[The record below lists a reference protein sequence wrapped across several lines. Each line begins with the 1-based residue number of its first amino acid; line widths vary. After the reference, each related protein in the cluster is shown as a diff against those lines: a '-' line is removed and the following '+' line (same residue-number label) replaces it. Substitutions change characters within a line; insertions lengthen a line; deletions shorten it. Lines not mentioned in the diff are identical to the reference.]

1 MHYYNYFNNGWDM
14 HQYPRARFSSEY
26 GFQSLPSIYTMLP
39 VAKSI
44 TDLDIDS
51 NFLEHRQHLPLG
63 IFFLKNLISKNLKLP
78 NIQNT
83 LKKFENY
90 IYLSQINQAVSVKI
104 QTEYYRQSMSE
115 LNEIGEG
122 MTMGAL
128 YWQLNDVWQAPS
140 WSSIGK

>member
-1 MHYYNYFNNGWDM
+1 MN
-14 HQYPRARFSSEY
+14 QYPRARFSSEY

-39 VAKSI
+39 VTRTI

-51 NFLEHRQHLPLG
+51 NFFKHRQHLPLG
-63 IFFLKNLISKNLKLP
+63 TVYLKNLISKNLKLP
-78 NIQNT
+78 DTQDS
-83 LKKFENY
+83 LRRFENY

-104 QTEYYRQSMSE
+104 QTEFYRQSKSD

-140 WSSIGK
+140 WSSIGR

>member
-1 MHYYNYFNNGWDM
+1 M
-14 HQYPRARFSSEY
+14 HQYPRVRFSSEY

-39 VAKSI
+39 IVSTI
-44 TDLDIDS
+44 TDLDIHSD
-51 NFLEHRQHLPLG
+51 FFKHRQHLPLG
-63 IFFLKNLISKNLKLP
+63 MEYLINLISKNLKLP
-78 NIQNT
+78 DTQNT
-83 LKKFENY
+83 TKRFEDY

-104 QTEYYRQSMSE
+104 QTEFYRQSKSD

>member
-1 MHYYNYFNNGWDM
+1 M
-14 HQYPRARFSSEY
+14 HQYPRVRFSSEY

-39 VAKSI
+39 IVRTI
-44 TDLDIDS
+44 TDLDIHSD
-51 NFLEHRQHLPLG
+51 FLKHRQHLPLG
-63 IFFLKNLISKNLKLP
+63 TEYLINLIAKNFKLP
-78 NIQNT
+78 NTQNT
-83 LKKFENY
+83 VKRFEDY

-104 QTEYYRQSMSE
+104 QTEFYRQSKSD